1 MCDKCEEKKDYGK
14 TLNLPKTDFPMR
26 ANLPEREPEI
36 EKEVFEDDL
45 YEKMLKK
52 NEGHESFV
60 LHDGPPYANGEIH
73 IGHALNKILKDTIVR
88 YKNLKGYYTPYV
100 PGFDTHGMPT
110 EKRAIEKL
118 GLDRSKIP
126 VSQFRDTCLDFAR
139 YYKDR
144 QIEGFKRVG
153 VLGDWKDPYITY
165 DPKCEARQL
174 GVFYD
179 MYANGYLYRGLK
191 PVYWCTD
198 CESALA
204 EAEIEYKDVD
214 TTSIFVKFPVE
225 DSKGLFDKENTYFV
239 IWTTTPWTLPGNVG
253 ITIGGEFEYSIVK
266 TNQGN
271 LIIATALVDNVMKEA
286 GIEKYETIKTLSG
299 EELEG
304 ILCKHPFLD
313 RTSRV
318 VLGSDDTIVVELET
332 GTGAV
337 HTAPGYGKED
347 YLCGLKNGLEIVVTV
362 DGKGYQTEGA
372 GIFAGLKYDESND
385 KIIEWLEEN
394 KFLLKKQKI
403 NHSYPHCWRCK
414 NPIIFRAT
422 EQWFCSVD
430 KFKDEA
436 IKAAE
441 TVKWIPS
448 WGADRISNMI
458 KERADWCISRQRT
471 WGVPLPIY
479 YCKECG
485 KEYITKESI
494 EKLKTIFKEKGSN
507 AWWDLTAEE
516 LMPEGAKCKECG
528 STEFVKEKDIMDV
541 WFDSGSTH
549 QSVLVERGLPY
560 PADLYLEGADQYR
573 GWFQSSLLTSV
584 AINGIAPYKQVL
596 THGWTIDKEGKKM
609 SKSLGNG
616 ISPQDVIK
624 EYGADI
630 LRLWVL
636 SSDYQSD
643 VSLSKDIL
651 KQITEVYRKMR
662 NTARYILGNTSDF
675 DPDKD
680 MVSYNE
686 LQEIDKYALL
696 KLNDLVRKCTE
707 SYDKYD
713 FHEAYQAINVFCV
726 TDMSSFYLD
735 IIKDRLYTAKAN
747 SKERRAAQTTMY
759 IILDSLVRMLAPLT
773 SFTAEEIWKYMNK
786 SKNEKVESVMLTTY
800 PEVNSQY
807 ENEELRAKWEK
818 IVKIKEIVSKKLEEA
833 RAEKIIGHS
842 LNAKVTLFAEGD
854 LYKFIKENKE
864 LLQTVFIISNLEV
877 EENQRSNE
885 EKLGVKIEQAEGE
898 KCERCWMYSTTV
910 GEDKENPT
918 ICHRCS
924 EALK

>member
-494 EKLKTIFKEKGSN
+494 EKLKTIFKGKGSN

-528 STEFVKEKDIMDV
+528 CTEFVKEKDIMDV

-807 ENEELRAKWEK
+807 QNEELRAKWEK

>member
-36 EKEVFEDDL
+36 EKEIFDNDL

-165 DPKCEARQL
+165 DHKCEARQL

-286 GIEKYETIKTLSG
+286 GIEEYETIKTLSG

-304 ILCKHPFLD
+304 VLCKHPFLD

-318 VLGSDDTIVVELET
+318 VLGSDDTIVVELGT

-422 EQWFCSVD
+422 EQWFCSVE

-441 TVKWIPS
+441 SVEWIPG

-516 LMPEGAKCKECG
+516 LMPQGAKCKECG
-528 STEFVKEKDIMDV
+528 CTEFVKEKDIMDV

-696 KLNDLVRKCTE
+696 KLNDLVKKCTE
-707 SYDKYD
+707 SYDNYD

-800 PEVNSQY
+800 PEVDPQY

-918 ICHRCS
+918 ICHRCR

>member
-36 EKEVFEDDL
+36 EKEIFDNDL

-73 IGHALNKILKDTIVR
+73 IGHALNKILKDTVVR
-88 YKNLKGYYTPYV
+88 YKNLKGYYTPFV

-118 GLDRSKIP
+118 GLDRNKIP
-126 VSQFRDTCLDFAR
+126 VSQFRDTCLEFAR
-139 YYKDR
+139 HYKDR

-179 MYANGYLYRGLK
+179 MYAKGYLYRGLK

-225 DSKGLFDKENTYFV
+225 NSKGLFDKKNTYFV

-271 LIIATALVDNVMKEA
+271 LIMATALVDDVMKEA
-286 GIEKYETIKTLSG
+286 GVETYETIKTLNG
-299 EELEG
+299 ADLEG
-304 ILCKHPFLD
+304 VLCKHPFLD
-313 RTSRV
+313 RSSRV
-318 VLGSDDTIVVELET
+318 VLGSDDTIVVELGT

-422 EQWFCSVD
+422 EQWFCSVE

-441 TVKWIPS
+441 TVKWIPG

-507 AWWDLTAEE
+507 AWWDLTAKE
-516 LMPEGAKCKECG
+516 LMPDGAKCKECG
-528 STEFVKEKDIMDV
+528 CTEFIKEKDIMDV

-584 AINGIAPYKQVL
+584 ATKGIAPYKQVL
-596 THGWTIDKEGKKM
+596 THGWTIDKDGKKM

-675 DPDKD
+675 DPDED

-696 KLNDLVRKCTE
+696 KLNDLIRKCTE
-707 SYDKYD
+707 SYENYD

-735 IIKDRLYTAKAN
+735 IIKDRLYTAKSN
-747 SKERRAAQTTMY
+747 SKERRAAQTAMY

-786 SKNEKVESVMLTTY
+786 SKDEKVESVMLTTY
-800 PEVNSQY
+800 PEVNPEY
-807 ENEELRAKWEK
+807 ENDELRIKWEK
-818 IVKIKEIVSKKLEEA
+818 IVKIKEIVAKKLEEA
-833 RAEKIIGHS
+833 RAEKKIGHS
-842 LNAKVTLFAEGD
+842 LNAKVTLFAEND
-854 LYKFIKENKE
+854 LYKFIKENQE
-864 LLQTVFIISNLEV
+864 LLQTVFIISDLEV
-877 EENQRSNE
+877 EENQRANE
-885 EKLGVKIEQAEGE
+885 EKLGVKIKQAEGE
-898 KCERCWMYSTTV
+898 KCERCWMYSKTV

-918 ICHRCS
+918 ICHKCS